1 MMDTIKQH
9 VRHFFMG
16 AEHAAVA
23 LTSILFVAATL
34 SSSPRNAFLAVGIS
48 TIIFH
53 IFTHNKLSSV
63 LGISASYI
71 GGMLLIQQSFGQE
84 AVAFGVLGIGLI
96 YLVLGVVLKNFPN
109 LLNKIPIFIF
119 KLSVVYIALL
129 LIPIGWSMASSNL
142 GYLTLGLLAVL
153 SFIPRVKN
161 YALPLSLV
169 IMGGLTY
176 SLGMWTEPAA
186 LDKIAL
192 ITPAF
197 NVPALTSISLVSIAV
212 IGEVFGDTSA
222 TAMIN
227 DVELG
232 KDVKWSEIF
241 SGMGVANFISSL
253 FGMPTV
259 SYSENNGFL
268 RSIGSRD
275 LHPTAQIYTGF
286 IFIAM
291 AFIPG
296 IAGFLS
302 MIPFP
307 IYGALLLFLFIS
319 LGVKTVIEIEPT
331 NKKTTVAVVSM
342 IAFVLSYNSTVVS
355 PITVAF
361 FTSLVSYYILDN
373 INMEVFK

>member
-1 MMDTIKQH
+1 
-9 VRHFFMG
+9 MG
-16 AEHAAVA
+16 
-23 LTSILFVAATL
+23 
-34 SSSPRNAFLAVGIS
+34 
-48 TIIFH
+48 
-53 IFTHNKLSSV
+53 
-63 LGISASYI
+63 
-71 GGMLLIQQSFGQE
+71 
-84 AVAFGVLGIGLI
+84 
-96 YLVLGVVLKNFPN
+96 
-109 LLNKIPIFIF
+109 
-119 KLSVVYIALL
+119 
-129 LIPIGWSMASSNL
+129 
-142 GYLTLGLLAVL
+142 
-153 SFIPRVKN
+153 
-161 YALPLSLV
+161 
-169 IMGGLTY
+169 
-176 SLGMWTEPAA
+176 TEPAA

-241 SGMGVANFISSL
+241 LGMGVANSISSL

-275 LHPTAQIYTGF
+275 LHPTAQVYTGF

-342 IAFVLSYNSTVVS
+342 IAFVLSYNSQ
-355 PITVAF
+355 
-361 FTSLVSYYILDN
+361 
-373 INMEVFK
+373 

>member
-1 MMDTIKQH
+1 MINTIKQH
-9 VRHFFMG
+9 MKHFFMG

-23 LTSILFVAATL
+23 LTSILFVTATL

-53 IFTHNKLSSV
+53 IFTRNKLSSV

-71 GGMLLIQQSFGQE
+71 GGMLLIQQTFGQE

-96 YLVLGVVLKNFPN
+96 YLILGIVLKKFPN
-109 LLNKIPIFIF
+109 LLNKIPKFIF
-119 KLSVVYIALL
+119 KLSIIYIALL
-129 LIPIGWSMASSNL
+129 LIPIGWSMADSNL
-142 GYLTLGLLAVL
+142 GYLTLGLLVIL
-153 SFIPRVKN
+153 SFIPKVKN
-161 YALPLSLV
+161 YVLPLSLI

-176 SLGMWTEPAA
+176 SLGLWTEPAI
-186 LDKIAL
+186 LDKISL
-192 ITPAF
+192 ITPQF
-197 NVPALTSISLVSIAV
+197 SIPALTSISLVSIAV

-232 KDVKWSEIF
+232 KDIKWSEIF
-241 SGMGVANFISSL
+241 LGMGVANSISSL

-268 RSIGSRD
+268 RSIGNRN
-275 LHPTAQIYTGF
+275 LHPTAQIYTGL

-307 IYGALLLFLFIS
+307 IYGALLLFLFIN
-319 LGVKTVIEIEPT
+319 LGVKTAMEIEPT
-331 NKKTTVAVVSM
+331 NKKAAIAMISL
-342 IAFVLSYNSTVVS
+342 IAFVMSYGSTTIS
-355 PITVAF
+355 PITAAF
-361 FTSLVSYYILDN
+361 FTSLISYYVLTKMN
-373 INMEVFK
+373 LEVFK